1 MRDYHLSIELP
12 PCTGQG
18 TVGESGGHTVICYNL
33 LTVTFRKNEG
43 SGCQV
48 IRSKEGMTY

>member
-12 PCTGQG
+12 PFTGQG
-18 TVGESGGHTVICYNL
+18 TVGESGGHTVICNNL
-33 LTVTFRKNEG
+33 LTVTFRKNER

-48 IRSKEGMTY
+48 IKSKLGMTY